1 MIAKSLSLKNFR
13 NIGEAELIFNSG
25 VNIICGEN
33 AMGKT
38 NVIEGLWLFSS
49 GKSFRASREKEVI
62 SFNNEH
68 SNLRLNFGSNDR
80 DSKFEIDIYKHSKK
94 SIALNGVKIKK
105 LSEIVGVFTSV
116 LFSPE
121 HLTLVKDGPSQRR
134 RFIDIALCQ
143 LKPKYL
149 NLLSEYN
156 KLLEQKNAALKK
168 AYENSSIIDTLDIW
182 DEKIAFIGSQIICLR
197 EIFINELLEC
207 AKIIHSELS
216 NDLEELQIKYLW
228 FGDFTAN
235 SQMEVLSAYKEKQ
248 KELRKSELK
257 EGITLCGPHRDDIE
271 ILLNTLP
278 VRLYGSQGQQRSC
291 VLSLKLAEA
300 EIIYR
305 EYNEYPLLLLDDVLS
320 ELDHKRQEYIV
331 EKIKDKQVIITCC
344 ETEKFK
350 NLKIG
355 KVFRVNN
362 GVIKEQ
368 LTSNS

>member
-1 MIAKSLSLKNFR
+1 MFAKSLCLKNFR
-13 NIGEAELIFNSG
+13 NISNQQLIFNSG

-49 GKSFRASREKEVI
+49 GKSFRATREKEVI
-62 SFNNEH
+62 SFNQDN
-68 SNLRLNFGSNDR
+68 SNLKLNFFANNR
-80 DSKFEIDIYKHSKK
+80 DNKFEIDLFRHTKK
-94 SIALNGVKIKK
+94 SINLNGVKIKK

-121 HLTLVKDGPSQRR
+121 HLTLVKDGPSERR

-149 NLLSEYN
+149 SLLSEYN

-168 AYENSSIIDTLDIW
+168 AYTNSSIIDTLDIW
-182 DEKIAFIGSQIICLR
+182 NEKIAIIGSEIICFRAL
-197 EIFINELLEC
+197 FINELLEF
-207 AKIIHSELS
+207 AKIIHNELS
-216 NDLEELQIKYLW
+216 DGLEILSLKYLW
-228 FGDFTAN
+228 FSD
-235 SQMEVLSAYKEKQ
+235 LSATNHNEVYSTYKQ
-248 KELRKSELK
+248 KQKQLRHLELK
-257 EGITLCGPHRDDIE
+257 EGITLCGPHRDDID
-271 ILLNTLP
+271 ICLNGLS

-300 EIIYR
+300 ELIYK

-344 ETEKFK
+344 DIEKLN

-355 KVFRVNN
+355 KVFYVAN
-362 GVIKEQ
+362 GVI
-368 LTSNS
+368 N